1 MMGYII
7 SITNNDIGDNKMSST
22 NLPDAPEKKVCSGNY
37 WMVNLVCLWFSQ
49 ILVMAG
55 FSALIPFIPLF
66 ITQELGIT
74 DKTQVGVAVSLFS
87 FFGSLAYAVFCPI
100 WGKLSDRF
108 GVKPMLLR
116 GTFVTS
122 FIFPLMGYCKGIE
135 KSIHSW
141 FPWVSAVGI
150 LIFLRFLSAACA
162 GTSAAS
168 QVMIVRTVPDERQGF
183 ALGSLT
189 TSIWGGS
196 MLGNVVGGLII
207 SRYGYLASFWFCG
220 ILYLLAGISIL
231 FTRDNPVRLKPA
243 PARIKEHGIQHF
255 LPTFTNAVW
264 IMLVLFLLMGIVR
277 SLETP
282 YIALK
287 VKELAGEESAAY
299 WTGIVSAFVC
309 VASVVSGVV
318 SGWLSDRYAP
328 KKILVPALTVSAVA
342 LVLQGMSD
350 SLVTFA
356 ASRSLLYVAAGGFH
370 PVLQKALSLITP
382 KRKRG
387 AVFGFS
393 TCMNS
398 SGVMLAALLGGYI
411 YMCTTLDGVFYI
423 TAAAQLVSLPVLI
436 CFINIAMR
444 KPRFRRRKRVL

>member
-1 MMGYII
+1 
-7 SITNNDIGDNKMSST
+7 MSST
-22 NLPDAPEKKVCSGNY
+22 NLPELPGKKVCSGNY
-37 WMVNLVCLWFSQ
+37 WIVNLVCLWFSQ

-74 DKTQVGVAVSLFS
+74 DKTQVGVAVSLFN
-87 FFGSLAYAVFCPI
+87 FFGSLAYAIFCPI

-116 GTFVTS
+116 GTFVTC
-122 FIFPLMGYCKGIE
+122 FIFPLMGYCRGIE
-135 KSIHSW
+135 KFLHGW
-141 FPWVSAVGI
+141 FPWISAVGI

-162 GTSAAS
+162 GTTAAS

-189 TSIWGGS
+189 TSYWGGA

-207 SRYGYLASFWFCG
+207 GKYGYLASFWFCG

-231 FTRDNPVRLKPA
+231 FTRDNPVRLKPVA
-243 PARIKEHGIQHF
+243 SRVKEKGIQHL
-255 LPTFTNAVW
+255 LPTFTHAVW
-264 IMLVLFLLMGIVR
+264 IMMALFLLMGIVR

-287 VKELAGEESAAY
+287 INELSGGKDAAY

-318 SGWLSDRYAP
+318 SGWLSDRFAP
-328 KKILVPALTVSAVA
+328 KKILVPSLIVSALA
-342 LVLQGMSD
+342 LILQGLSS
-350 SLVTFA
+350 SLVAFA
-356 ASRSLLYVAAGGFH
+356 VSRSLLYIAAGGFH
-370 PVLQKALSLITP
+370 PVLQKALSQITP

-393 TCMNS
+393 TCMGS
-398 SGVMLAALLGGYI
+398 SGVMLAALLGGYV
-411 YMCTTLDGVFYI
+411 YMCTTLNGIFYI
-423 TAAAQLVSLPVLI
+423 TAAAQLISLPILI
-436 CFINIAMR
+436 VFINIAMR
-444 KPRFRRRKRVL
+444 KPRFHRRRPRRKI

>member
-1 MMGYII
+1 
-7 SITNNDIGDNKMSST
+7 MSEKNSG
-22 NLPDAPEKKVCSGNY
+22 LPGNY

-66 ITQELGIT
+66 ITQELGIS
-74 DKTQVGVAVSLFS
+74 DKAEVAKAVALFN
-87 FFGSLAYAVFCPI
+87 FFGSMAYAIFCPI

-116 GTFVTS
+116 GTFVTC
-122 FIFPLMGYCKGIE
+122 FIFPLMGYVKQFTPAI
-135 KSIHSW
+135 SSVLP
-141 FPWVSAVGI
+141 FVSTVGM

-162 GTSAAS
+162 GTTAAS
-168 QVMIVRTVPDERQGF
+168 QVMIVRTVPDDKQGF

-189 TSIWGGS
+189 TSYWGGA

-207 SRYGYLASFWFCG
+207 NAYGYLASFWFCG

-243 PARIKEHGIQHF
+243 VLHIRQRGIQNI
-255 LPTFTNAVW
+255 LPSFTNAVW
-264 IMLVLFLLMGIVR
+264 IMMVLFLLMGTVR
-277 SLETP
+277 SLEAP

-287 VKELAGEESAAY
+287 VKELAGEEKAAY

-318 SGWLSDRYAP
+318 SGWLSDRYSP
-328 KKILVPALTVSAVA
+328 KKILVPALSVSALA
-342 LVLQGMSD
+342 LILQGWAD
-350 SLVTFA
+350 NLLLFA
-356 ASRSLLYVAAGGFH
+356 ASRSLLYIAAGGFH
-370 PVLQKALSLITP
+370 PVLQKVLSTITP

-387 AVFGFS
+387 VVFGFS
-393 TCMNS
+393 SCMNS

-411 YMCTTLDGVFYI
+411 YMSTTINGVFYI
-423 TAAAQLVSLPVLI
+423 TAAAQLFSLPILI
-436 CFINIAMR
+436 GFLSLATR
-444 KPRFRRRKRVL
+444 RPKFHRRRR